1 MLLETLD
8 SVATVPLLVVLAACG
23 ITAVTDVRSFRI
35 PNYVTLPLFV
45 AGLLFHAILPG
56 GNGIGFS
63 LLGGAVGFGC
73 LILFHFLG
81 GIGAGDVKLLAAVGT
96 WIGPGAVFVLFLAAA
111 LLLGACSLAITW
123 WHGTLQK
130 SMQKVAV
137 IFRQGAML
145 ARYMGEEERVE
156 EVVKQDDRRRRLVPF
171 AVMVLGGIAI
181 LLVFKFI
188 H

>member
-8 SVATVPLLVVLAACG
+8 SVATLPLLVVLAACG
-23 ITAVTDVRSFRI
+23 ITAITDVRSFRI

-45 AGLLFHAILPG
+45 AGILFHAILPS
-56 GNGIGFS
+56 GNGLSFA
-63 LLGGAVGFGC
+63 LLGGVVGFGC

-111 LLLGACSLAITW
+111 LLLGACSIAMAW

-130 SMQKVAV
+130 NMQKVGV
-137 IFRQGAML
+137 IFKQGAML

-156 EVVKQDDRRRRLVPF
+156 EIVKQDDRRRRLVPF

-181 LLVFKFI
+181 LLVFKFV